1 MLSHSPEK
9 RLTTYGIRARPPLDQ
24 YTDTVNVNDQ
34 WHFELPPLR
43 RDSNKTSSHSTSS
56 SAESWEQV

>member
-9 RLTTYGIRARPPLDQ
+9 RPTTYGIRARPPLNQ
-24 YTDTVNVNDQ
+24 YTTVNVNDQ

-43 RDSNKTSSHSTSS
+43 RDSSKTSSLSS
-56 SAESWEQV
+56 SSSVESWEKV